1 MSELNDFKEEIKT
14 YSTDDILLILSDQ
27 SDLYTQ
33 EEITLLK
40 EELSV
45 RNQSADG
52 FDKEEYINQTL
63 ENASEEDYAAF
74 DEARRKEEEELNKEE
89 FERRK
94 KLELMPVSTTD
105 SIDGYKTS
113 GSRVILSTTV
123 IINTGYRSLGF
134 VTENEKSKRD
144 AIMELKQS
152 ALRKSCNAI
161 VGLKFEFN
169 HFVI

>member
-105 SIDGYKTS
+105 S
-113 GSRVILSTTV
+113 
-123 IINTGYRSLGF
+123 LGF

-152 ALRKSCNAI
+152 ALRKNCNAI

-169 HFVI
+169 HFVIENKVQTYLSAYATGIKIIGKEQ